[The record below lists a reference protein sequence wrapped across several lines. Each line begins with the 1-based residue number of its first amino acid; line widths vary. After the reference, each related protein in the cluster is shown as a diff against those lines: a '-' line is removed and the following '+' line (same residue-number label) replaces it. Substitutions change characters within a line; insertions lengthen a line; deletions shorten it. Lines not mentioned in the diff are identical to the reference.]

1 MPRCPE
7 QAPPEAAGSPAPVV
21 RWVARRSCVVRKR
34 AGRRREGGGGGFP
47 QRRRSQEGG
56 GRKPWPGTAA
66 RQAPWRRYA
75 PGLTLIIRFGSA
87 ILGSS
92 RSSGAHSASHAR
104 TIAKTNPHPS
114 ALAGRSRSRGH
125 FPKSRLKTGGGGDR
139 GTRYPVCVLGDN
151 GSRAPPGAPPSGRA
165 ELRGAVDGGLI
176 RWISGLEARR
186 PASSAARFRSLSA
199 GRGRL

>member
-92 RSSGAHSASHAR
+92 RSSGAHSASHR
-104 TIAKTNPHPS
+104 TH
-114 ALAGRSRSRGH
+114 RSRRQTLTPPPSLRAIPRT
-125 FPKSRLKTGGGGDR
+125 FPEISTETGGSGER
-139 GTRYPVCVLGDN
+139 VTQFALGDN
-151 GSRAPPGAPPSGRA
+151 GARAPPGAPPSGRA
-165 ELRGAVDGGLI
+165 ELRGAVDGGLV

>member
-34 AGRRREGGGGGFP
+34 AGRRREGGGGGGVP

-92 RSSGAHSASHAR
+92 RSSGAHSAPHR
-104 TIAKTNPHPS
+104 THRSRRQTLTPPP
-114 ALAGRSRSRGH
+114 SRSRGH
-125 FPKSRLKTGGGGDR
+125 FPEISTETGGGER
-139 GTRYPVCVLGDN
+139 GTRYQFASSGDN
-151 GSRAPPGAPPSGRA
+151 GARAPPGAPPSGRA
-165 ELRGAVDGGLI
+165 ELRGAVDGGLV

>member
-34 AGRRREGGGGGFP
+34 AGRRREGGGRGVP

-92 RSSGAHSASHAR
+92 RSSGAHSASHR
-104 TIAKTNPHPS
+104 TH
-114 ALAGRSRSRGH
+114 RSRRQTLTPPPSLRSIPRT
-125 FPKSRLKTGGGGDR
+125 FPEISTETGGKR
-139 GTRYPVCVLGDN
+139 GTRYQFASSGDN
-151 GSRAPPGAPPSGRA
+151 GARAPPGAPPSGRA
-165 ELRGAVDGGLI
+165 ELRGAVDGGLV